1 MNNLKRA
8 AELLQNSAEEIEAPD
23 GLSIC
28 VGIDTWNEFFEVLNA
43 ELESMAQ
50 AEPDGW
56 KHELLDWV
64 SACQSAYH
72 IDNTPGHRFGGL
84 GSNLEENRTAVV
96 EYVEALLNCAPQ
108 PSVPPGWKLA
118 SLVAPTIEAAR
129 EIGAKGG
136 EANDAER
143 LAFEAWMAGHCWSIS
158 AAWNG
163 TSYVSPSETVG
174 YVCPHAMRTRQLW
187 AAWRDRAALAAAQ
200 AQEGGAA

>member
-1 MNNLKRA
+1 MNTLKRA

-28 VGIDTWNEFFEVLNA
+28 VGIDTLNEFFEVLNA

-56 KHELLDWV
+56 KHELLDLV

-96 EYVEALLNCAPQ
+96 EYVEALLSCAPQ
-108 PSVPPGWKLA
+108 PSVPPGWKL
-118 SLVAPTIEAAR
+118 VPVEPTLSMLIAWERAEQSSDRDVYRAILEAAP
-129 EIGAKGG
+129 
-136 EANDAER
+136 
-143 LAFEAWMAGHCWSIS
+143 
-158 AAWNG
+158 
-163 TSYVSPSETVG
+163 VP
-174 YVCPHAMRTRQLW
+174 
-187 AAWRDRAALAAAQ
+187 
-200 AQEGGAA
+200 EGGA